1 MKRRRILLIAAA
13 AVLLVFATFR
23 LAGPASEPSY
33 LGKPITYWIEPWQH
47 HNMEP
52 ESRVTAAFAEMDDKA
67 IRWLV
72 RALDWKPSPFRRTA
86 NKALRRFEIVW
97 PDEPD
102 RRERAAMGLGQIG
115 GRARSAIPAL
125 EHLRTN
131 AVQPRAAASRHA
143 STAAL
148 ILIRQE
154 PIPKAVERMLQ
165 DQDPAA
171 FGDLAMTLA
180 FLGRAAVEAVP
191 RMSAALDATNPP
203 AVRANAAMALG
214 SIRSSPGICVPA
226 LAGALATLE
235 QPVQEQVLSTLS
247 AFGQRARA
255 ASPQVVLLL
264 SGSNRW
270 VAARAS
276 NTLAVID
283 PETAKRY
290 GIAQQEP

>member
-1 MKRRRILLIAAA
+1 MKRRRKLFVAAA
-13 AVLLVFATFR
+13 ALLLVLMAFR
-23 LAGPASEPSY
+23 LAGPLSEPSY

-52 ESRVTAAFAEMDDKA
+52 EARVKAAFAEMDDNA

-72 RALDWKPSPFRRTA
+72 RALDWKPSSFRRTA
-86 NKALRRFEIVW
+86 NQALRRFDIVW
-97 PDEPD
+97 SDEPD
-102 RRERAAMGLGQIG
+102 RRERAAMALGEIG
-115 GRARSAIPAL
+115 ARAHSAIPTL
-125 EHLRTN
+125 ENLRTN

-143 STAAL
+143 CTAAL
-148 ILIRQE
+148 SLIRQE
-154 PIPKAVERMLQ
+154 PIPLAVERMLQ
-165 DQDPAA
+165 DPDPAA

-203 AVRANAAMALG
+203 AMRANAAMALG
-214 SIRSSPGICVPA
+214 SIRSSPEICVPA

-235 QPVQEQVLSTLS
+235 QPLQEQVLSTLS
-247 AFGQRARA
+247 AFGEQARG

-264 SGSNRW
+264 TGPNRW

>member
-1 MKRRRILLIAAA
+1 MKRSRKFFVAAA
-13 AVLLVFATFR
+13 ALLLLLMAFR
-23 LAGPASEPSY
+23 LADPSSEPSY

-47 HNMEP
+47 HNMES
-52 ESRVTAAFAEMDDKA
+52 EARVKAAFVAMDDNA

-72 RALDWKPSPFRRTA
+72 RALDWKPSSFRRTA
-86 NKALRRFEIVW
+86 NQTLRRFDIVW
-97 PDEPD
+97 SDEPD
-102 RRERAAMGLGQIG
+102 RRERAAMALGEIG
-115 GRARSAIPAL
+115 ARAVWAIPPL
-125 EHLRTN
+125 ENLRTN

-143 STAAL
+143 CTAAL

-154 PIPKAVERMLQ
+154 PIPMAVERMLR
-165 DQDPAA
+165 DADPAA

-191 RMSAALDATNPP
+191 MMSAALDATNPP

-214 SIRSSPGICVPA
+214 SIRSSPAICVPA

-247 AFGQRARA
+247 AFGEQARG
-255 ASPQVVLLL
+255 ASPQVVLLM
-264 SGSNRW
+264 SGANRW